1 MTRALKGI
9 LRKTGALDVIS
20 RITTSGRVEIFLYHG
35 FCAGSERDSRF
46 PKLMPVEQ
54 FEEQIRT
61 LARYGR
67 PLRLEELPHN
77 GNQGIAITFDD
88 GYANNYQLAIP
99 VLQKYQ
105 FPATVFLTTG
115 FVDRSVPLW
124 GDWLEFLLVATPR
137 RNSVFEWRGEKITLA
152 LTSPHATNGV
162 LAKLKQRLHGSTIS
176 DIHEFLRNLEA
187 HLDIGY
193 DWRGIPEVLRPLQ
206 WDEIRAMRRSGLVS
220 FGAHTVSH
228 PVLST
233 CTDEVQ
239 KFEIAESKRR
249 IEEELGEKCTI
260 FAYPYGKC
268 GDYTSAT
275 KQIVRKAGY
284 ELAVS
289 AESGFNTRSSWDEY
303 ELKRWG
309 ADMSVEDLSFIVS
322 GGPVVSRHFQ
332 RHVRN

>member
-20 RITTSGRVEIFLYHG
+20 RITTSGRVEILLYHG
-35 FCAGSERDSRF
+35 FSAGSERDSRF

-61 LARYGR
+61 LAQYGR
-67 PLRLEELPHN
+67 PLRLEELPPD

-88 GYANNYQLAIP
+88 GYANNYQLAFP

-124 GDWLEFLLVATPR
+124 GDWLEFLLVASAR

-152 LTSPHATNGV
+152 LTSQHATNSV
-162 LAKLKQRLHGSTIS
+162 IAKLKKRLHGSTIN
-176 DIHEFLRNLEA
+176 DIHDLLRNLEA
-187 HLDIGY
+187 HLEISS
-193 DWRGIPEVLRPLQ
+193 DWRGIPEALRPLC

-233 CTDEVQ
+233 CADDIQ
-239 KFEIAESKRR
+239 KFEIEESKRR

-275 KQIVRKAGY
+275 KQIVRNAGY

-289 AESGFNTRSSWDEY
+289 AESGFNTQSSWDEY

>member
-20 RITTSGRVEIFLYHG
+20 RITTSGRVEILLYHG
-35 FCAGSERDSRF
+35 FSAGSERDSRF

-61 LARYGR
+61 LAQYGR
-67 PLRLEELPHN
+67 PLRLEELPPD

-88 GYANNYQLAIP
+88 GYANNYQLAFP

-124 GDWLEFLLVATPR
+124 GDWLELLLVASPR
-137 RNSVFEWRGEKITLA
+137 RKSVFEWRDEKITLA
-152 LTSPHATNGV
+152 LMSTQATNSV
-162 LAKLKQRLHGSTIS
+162 IAELKKRLRGSPVNE
-176 DIHEFLRNLEA
+176 IHNFLRNLEA
-187 HLDIGY
+187 HLEVGY
-193 DWRGIPEVLRPLQ
+193 DWRSIPEVLRPLQ
-206 WDEIRAMRRSGLVS
+206 WDEVRAMRRSGLVS

-239 KFEIAESKRR
+239 KFEIVESKRR

-289 AESGFNTRSSWDEY
+289 AESGFNTRCSWDEY